1 MNTKLFFTFLLF
13 ITATLAK
20 AQTGKIIGKVVDAS
34 TSETLI
40 GATVLIEG
48 TTTGVNTDVEGNF
61 SFKTLN
67 TGKYSIV
74 VRYIGFTTKI
84 FADVEV
90 KDKEVTVLNVVL
102 EQSTNQSLKEVIIRA
117 EMNKENTN
125 TLLVVQKN
133 SATVS
138 DGISAESIKKT
149 PDKSTSDVLKRI
161 SGASIQDN
169 KFAIIRGLSDRYNAA
184 YINGTPLPSSESDKK
199 AFAFDIFPA
208 NMLDNLVI
216 LKTATPDMPGEFAGG
231 IINITTKGI
240 PEKNFQSISVGS
252 SYNTVSTGRDFKTY
266 AGGKFDWLGMDDGTR
281 GLSKDIVSTKD
292 YALLKAD
299 DKAAMAKNMT
309 PSWKIDT
316 RNALPGLSLQYALGR
331 NYKLFKK
338 EFGVMFAYTYQNSF
352 NVSKT
357 IRREFEE
364 QAVNV
369 IQKTE
374 LKDSVYTQAILNSA
388 LLNFAYNVNENN
400 QIGFK
405 NMYSI
410 NADDKVTIR
419 NGVRDMDSDPKQWEK
434 SSNRAFTQNNL
445 YTGQLEGTH
454 FIPKAK
460 IKFKWIGGYSDVN
473 RSVPNQSRMVYQK
486 SSLLE
491 GDTIEKYLAVVQNN
505 GTIPTAAGNMFWSNT
520 KEKIYSGKYE
530 FSMPVTIGK
539 VKNEFKIGGA
549 SQVRERDF
557 TARNFGFSR
566 YKKTTPKKAGFD
578 NSLLAQPED
587 SIFAS
592 NHLGLM
598 SNGKGGFKLEEA
610 TKVSDSYQASSTLH
624 AGFAM
629 FDTRFLEKF
638 RLVGGVRLESY
649 QQKFNYVEFGSNL
662 AKQIDTTVVD
672 LLPSLNFI
680 YSINDKMNLRA
691 SYYRTVS
698 RPEFREL
705 APFAFYNYQYDN
717 ILSGNTNLQRAI
729 IDNMDLRYELFPG
742 AGQVLSVSGFYKA
755 FTNPIELIMRT
766 GTSGAAEMYYT
777 NVAKA
782 TNYGAEFEYRIK
794 LSAFCKNDSNIILDN
809 TTLFT
814 NATFIK
820 SKVDVSGINGQLS
833 TGRALQGQ
841 SPFIVNAG
849 VQYIH
854 PTQDWSV
861 NASYNVVGPR
871 IVIVGNVQEPDVYE
885 NSRNVIDLQAAKT
898 FKKKLEIKF
907 SVKDILAQ
915 NQLFYQNVGNS
926 TNKGYDKA
934 TDNRW
939 QETFFGR
946 TFSVSLSLKF

>member
-1 MNTKLFFTFLLF
+1 MKKQFLVVIL
-13 ITATLAK
+13 IVCATIAN
-20 AQTGKIIGKVVDAS
+20 AQTGRIIGKVIDAK
-34 TSETLI
+34 TNETLI
-40 GATVLIEG
+40 GATVVIEG
-48 TTTGVNTDVEGNF
+48 TTNGVTTDVEGNF
-61 SFKTLN
+61 SFKGLK
-67 TGKYSIV
+67 TGTYTIAIS
-74 VRYIGFTTKI
+74 YISYTTKKFEGI
-84 FADVEV
+84 AVT
-90 KDKEVTVLNVVL
+90 DKEVTNLNVLL
-102 EQSTNQSLKEVIIRA
+102 EESTSQTLTEVVIKA

-138 DGISAESIKKT
+138 DGISAEGIKKT
-149 PDKSTSDVLKRI
+149 PDKNTSDVLKRI

-231 IINITTKGI
+231 IINITTKSI
-240 PEKNFQSISVGS
+240 PEKNFQSISLGS
-252 SYNTVSTGRDFKTY
+252 SYNTVSTGKDFKTY
-266 AGGKFDWLGMDDGTR
+266 AGGKYDWLGIDDGTR
-281 GLSKDIVSTKD
+281 AIASEIVSTKE
-292 YALLKAD
+292 YALLKTDAKAD
-299 DKAAMAKNMT
+299 MAKYMT
-309 PSWKIDT
+309 PSWKIET
-316 RNALPGLSLQYALGR
+316 TKALPALSLQYSLGR
-331 NYKLFKK
+331 NFKVFKK
-338 EFGVMFAYTYQNSF
+338 DFGVLFAYTYQNNF
-352 NVSKT
+352 NANKT

-364 QAVNV
+364 QALGV

-374 LKDSVYTQAILNSA
+374 LNDSVYTQTILNSA
-388 LLNFAYNVNENN
+388 LLNFACNLNENN

-419 NGVRDMDSDPKQWEK
+419 KGVREMDSDPKQWEK
-434 SSNRAFTQNNL
+434 SSNRSFTQNKL
-445 YTGQLEGTH
+445 YTGQIEGTH

-460 IKFKWIGGYSDVN
+460 IKMKWIGGYSDVN
-473 RSVPNQSRMVYQK
+473 RSVPNQRRMVYQK

-491 GDTIEKYLAVVQNN
+491 GDTVEKYLAVVQNN

-520 KEKIYSGKYE
+520 TEKIYSGKYE
-530 FSMPVTIGK
+530 FSIPVTIQK
-539 VKNEFKIGGA
+539 VKTDFKVGGM
-549 SQVRERDF
+549 SQLREREF
-557 TARNFGFSR
+557 SARNFGFSR
-566 YKKTTPKKAGFD
+566 YKKNTPKKAAFD
-578 NSLLAQPED
+578 NSLLLLSED
-587 SIFAS
+587 SIFAA

-610 TKVSDSYQASSTLH
+610 TKVSDSYQAKSILH

-629 FDTRFLEKF
+629 FDTRFLTKF
-638 RLVGGVRLESY
+638 RIVGGVRVESY
-649 QQKFNYVEFGSNL
+649 QQQFNYVEFGSNL
-662 AKQIDTTVVD
+662 EKQIDTTVID
-672 LLPSLNFI
+672 LLPSVNFI
-680 YSINDKMNLRA
+680 YSITDKMNLRA

-705 APFAFYNYQYDN
+705 APFAFYNFQYDN

-729 IDNMDLRYELFPG
+729 IDNMDLRYEIFPG
-742 AGQVLSVSGFYKA
+742 AGQVFSVSGFYKS

-794 LSAFCKNDSNIILDN
+794 LSAFCKHDSNIVLSN

-814 NATFIK
+814 NASFIQ
-820 SKVDVSGINGQLS
+820 SKVDVSAINGQS
-833 TGRALQGQ
+833 TNTRALQGQ
-841 SPFIVNAG
+841 SPFIINAG
-849 VQYIH
+849 IQYLH
-854 PTQDWSV
+854 PTQDWSI

-871 IVIVGNVQEPDVYE
+871 IFIVGNVQEPDVYE
-885 NSRNVIDLQAAKT
+885 NARHVIDMQVAKT

-907 SVKDILAQ
+907 NVKDILAQ
-915 NQLFYQNVGNS
+915 NQLFYQNIGDS
-926 TNKGYDKA
+926 KNKGYDKA

-939 QETFFGR
+939 QETYFGR
-946 TFSVSLSLKF
+946 TFSITISLKF

>member
-1 MNTKLFFTFLLF
+1 MKKQFLVVIL
-13 ITATLAK
+13 IVCATIAN
-20 AQTGKIIGKVVDAS
+20 AQTGRIIGKVIDAK
-34 TSETLI
+34 TNETLI
-40 GATVLIEG
+40 GATVVIEG
-48 TTTGVNTDVEGNF
+48 TTNGVTTDVEGNF
-61 SFKTLN
+61 SFKGLK
-67 TGKYSIV
+67 TGTYTIAIS
-74 VRYIGFTTKI
+74 YISYTTKKFEGI
-84 FADVEV
+84 AVT
-90 KDKEVTVLNVVL
+90 DKEVTNLNVLL
-102 EQSTNQSLKEVIIRA
+102 EESTSQTLTEVVIKA

-138 DGISAESIKKT
+138 DGISAEGIKKT
-149 PDKSTSDVLKRI
+149 PDKNTSDVLKRI

-169 KFAIIRGLSDRYNAA
+169 KFAIIRGLGDRYNAA

-231 IINITTKGI
+231 IINITTKSI
-240 PEKNFQSISVGS
+240 PEKNFQSISLGS
-252 SYNTVSTGRDFKTY
+252 SYNTVSTGKDFKTY
-266 AGGKFDWLGMDDGTR
+266 AGGKYDWLGIDDGTR
-281 GLSKDIVSTKD
+281 AIASEIVSTKE
-292 YALLKAD
+292 YALLKTDAKAD
-299 DKAAMAKNMT
+299 MAKYMT
-309 PSWKIDT
+309 PSWKIET
-316 RNALPGLSLQYALGR
+316 TKALPALSLQYSLGR
-331 NYKLFKK
+331 NFKVFKK
-338 EFGVMFAYTYQNSF
+338 DFGVLFAYTYQNNF
-352 NVSKT
+352 NANKT

-364 QAVNV
+364 QALGV

-374 LKDSVYTQAILNSA
+374 LNDSVYTQTILNSA
-388 LLNFAYNVNENN
+388 LLNFACNLNENN
-400 QIGFK
+400 QLGFK

-419 NGVRDMDSDPKQWEK
+419 KGVREMDSDPKQWEK
-434 SSNRAFTQNNL
+434 SSNRSFTQNKL
-445 YTGQLEGTH
+445 YTGQIEGTH

-460 IKFKWIGGYSDVN
+460 IKMKWIGGYSDVN
-473 RSVPNQSRMVYQK
+473 RSVPNQRRMVYQK

-520 KEKIYSGKYE
+520 TEKIYSGKYE
-530 FSMPVTIGK
+530 FSIPVTIQK
-539 VKNEFKIGGA
+539 VKTDFKVGGM
-549 SQVRERDF
+549 SQLREREF
-557 TARNFGFSR
+557 SARNFGFSR
-566 YKKTTPKKAGFD
+566 YKKNTPTKAAFD
-578 NSLLAQPED
+578 NSLLLLSED
-587 SIFAS
+587 SIFAA

-610 TKVSDSYQASSTLH
+610 TKVSDSYQAKSILH

-629 FDTRFLEKF
+629 FDTRFLTKF
-638 RLVGGVRLESY
+638 RIVGGVRVESY
-649 QQKFNYVEFGSNL
+649 QQQFNYVEFGSNL
-662 AKQIDTTVVD
+662 EKQIDTTVID
-672 LLPSLNFI
+672 LLPSVNFI
-680 YSINDKMNLRA
+680 YSITDKMNVRA

-705 APFAFYNYQYDN
+705 APFAFYNFQYDN

-729 IDNMDLRYELFPG
+729 IDNMDLRYEIFPG
-742 AGQVLSVSGFYKA
+742 AGQVFSVSGFYKS

-794 LSAFCKNDSNIILDN
+794 LSGFCKHDSNIVLSN

-814 NATFIK
+814 NASFIK
-820 SKVDVSGINGQLS
+820 SKVDVSAINGQS
-833 TGRALQGQ
+833 TSTRALQGQ
-841 SPFIVNAG
+841 SPFIINAG
-849 VQYIH
+849 VQYLH
-854 PTQDWSV
+854 PTQDWSI

-871 IVIVGNVQEPDVYE
+871 IFIVGNVQEPDVYE
-885 NSRNVIDLQAAKT
+885 NSRHVIDLQAAKT

-907 SVKDILAQ
+907 NVKDILAQ
-915 NQLFYQNVGNS
+915 NQLFYQNVGDSKNR
-926 TNKGYDKA
+926 GYDKA

-939 QETFFGR
+939 QETYFGR
-946 TFSVSLSLKF
+946 TFSIAISLKF